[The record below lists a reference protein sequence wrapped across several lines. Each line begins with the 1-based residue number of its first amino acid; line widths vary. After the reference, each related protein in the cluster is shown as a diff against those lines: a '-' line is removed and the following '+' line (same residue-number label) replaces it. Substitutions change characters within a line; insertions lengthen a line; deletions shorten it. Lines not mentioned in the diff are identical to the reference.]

1 MSAEARKVVCI
12 LGSPVTADGKPLLH
26 MRSRLD
32 HALAA
37 LREGGWLAH
46 HAIIVTGGRP
56 KTYGSAGVHAE
67 ADVMRDYLVANGM
80 PADRIIVDAVAYST
94 LDNAVNSK
102 ALLSAGGSPPPEEL
116 VVVTHDWHMERA
128 KMLFEV
134 VFADW
139 CRDHG
144 MRLVWENVPT
154 DEGDPEVAERLVIEA
169 HHRENVPKWLRSYG
183 FNV

>member
-1 MSAEARKVVCI
+1 MFLLLLLVLLLLCARGTTQVVCI

-67 ADVMRDYLVANGM
+67 ADVMR
-80 PADRIIVDAVAYST
+80 
-94 LDNAVNSK
+94 
-102 ALLSAGGSPPPEEL
+102 E
-116 VVVTHDWHMERA
+116 
-128 KMLFEV
+128 
-134 VFADW
+134 
-139 CRDHG
+139 
-144 MRLVWENVPT
+144 
-154 DEGDPEVAERLVIEA
+154 
-169 HHRENVPKWLRSYG
+169 
-183 FNV
+183 